1 MKTVLYG
8 TTALIAGVAI
18 AGSAFAAPIELSI
31 GGKQNVFVGVGG
43 IDDDAAGTD
52 WSNIGM
58 TTDTELYF
66 TGATTLD
73 NGITVKAII
82 QLEAEAS
89 STSNADEQAIQFTGN
104 FGTLQLGQR
113 QGFAGS
119 MGYAGPEAGGVIGN
133 EEYWDFAGPI
143 GFATNYYT
151 GDDLGVSYVT
161 PSFFGFSVAADYAPE
176 VDGNDD
182 GGFFDYNATVGTT
195 DITQFGVNFDNEFDG
210 VSLHGDAQY
219 AFANGEGGAG
229 DFDLWRGGAA
239 IGYMGFEVG
248 GSYGYWD
255 YEGAGTDTEAWKVG
269 IGYANGPFGVAAH
282 YDNTSVDGGTE
293 IHGFQIV
300 GNYILAPGIDLG
312 AAVYHANQD
321 GSGATADATATG
333 GLMGVGLSF

>member
-1 MKTVLYG
+1 MKKVLYG
-8 TTALIAGVAI
+8 TTALIAGVAF

-104 FGTLQLGQR
+104 FGSLQLGQR

-119 MGYAGPEAGGVIGN
+119 MAYDAPSAGGVIGN
-133 EEYWDFAGPI
+133 DEYWTYLGPI
-143 GFATNYYT
+143 NTAYNYYT
-151 GDDLGVSYVT
+151 SDDLGVSYIT
-161 PSFFGFSVAADYAPE
+161 PSFFGFTLAADYAPE

-195 DITQFGVNFDNEFDG
+195 DITQFGVNFDNDFSG

-219 AFANGEGGAG
+219 AFANGEGGTS
-229 DFDLWRGGAA
+229 DFELWRGGAA

-255 YEGAGTDTEAWKVG
+255 YDNGNDTQAWLVGAS
-269 IGYANGPFGVAAH
+269 YQNGPYGVAFQFEEMDI
-282 YDNTSVDGGTE
+282 DNTSDTWG
-293 IHGFQIV
+293 IMAS

-312 AAVYHANQD
+312 AAIFHADQD
-321 GSGATADATATG
+321 GRGATADATGTG
-333 GLMGVGLSF
+333 GFVGVGLSF